1 MSTTTIEEKISIDKA
16 LSSIEGL
23 KIIEGSIKK
32 KISDLQIEES
42 NLKNCIREE
51 QFRLEAQKKLD
62 ELTLTKK
69 ENVSNVTLDIKE
81 TRISQRERAVE
92 LSEERLR
99 DRIITV
105 EKREKNLLYIED
117 KIHQLN
123 KERVD
128 FESMRRN
135 LMVDIDKLK
144 EEKAMWEGKEKE
156 LEVREDNI
164 RGREKAIQKQ
174 EKYYQDCLGE
184 IAVQKKEVQKMIDHL
199 EGLKKEANY
208 AS

>member
-164 RGREKAIQKQ
+164 RGREKSIQKQ

-184 IAVQKKEVQKMIDHL
+184 IAVQKKEAQKMIDHL